1 MSKDSQEII
10 GQGTV
15 QRVVS
20 SICSIRVW
28 KNALP
33 SMFGSGRPFVG
44 FSSYYACQKR
54 CRRLLKETPL
64 IVGRV
69 VGRWVVFCRWVAVAL
84 GKAARVSLGVHAGF
98 GSFASESIWS

>member
-10 GQGTV
+10 GRGAV
-15 QRVVS
+15 QRVMS

-28 KNALP
+28 KDELP

-44 FSSYYACQKR
+44 FSSYACQKR

-69 VGRWVVFCRWVAVAL
+69 VSRWVVFCRSVAVAL
-84 GKAARVSLGVHAGF
+84 GEAARVSLGVHGF
-98 GSFASESIWS
+98 GSVASESILWS